1 MTPQSFLRHRQVSLP
16 GFDDGLQGSSLP
28 RRMLPTNVTANRHAV
43 HRWFNFIAGFAPE
56 FVAAQCPPS
65 SSGLLL
71 DPFAGCGTSLVT
83 AQTLGLRAIGYEPH
97 PFFVRIARAKTG
109 ARPTTTR
116 LLEIEQTLLAGIHSL
131 RRASTLAAPAEVFL
145 AKLFEPD
152 TLLQLLSART
162 ALEEANLDADDLAFL
177 ALSRVLDMCSKAQ
190 TDGIYK
196 APTSVK
202 KPESPERAIYSVI
215 GRIRNDI
222 SLSGSAIRPQ
232 AYIHQQSAE
241 DMSLV
246 ETGSVDVAV
255 TSPPYLNNFDFAEM
269 TRMQL
274 YFWGICRSW
283 REITEKVRAR
293 LVVNTTTA
301 LTGHRNRQPQYR
313 DRIPPVLL
321 PELDT
326 LVSKLARERR
336 VRPGKKEYNLLIYP
350 YFAQM
355 TRVLL
360 ETQRCLVR
368 GGACHVV
375 VADAAFYGVHVS
387 TPQFLAAAMSDMG
400 FTGVNCIKLRDRGSR
415 WILAKRDG
423 SPIGL
428 GEYHVAAKRES

>member
-1 MTPQSFLRHRQVSLP
+1 MTPQSFLHHRQVSLP
-16 GFDDGLQGSSLP
+16 GFGDTLRGAGLA
-28 RRMLPTNVTANRHAV
+28 RRRLPTNATANRHAV

-56 FVAAQCPPS
+56 FVAAQFPTS
-65 SSGLLL
+65 GSGLLL
-71 DPFAGCGTSLVT
+71 DPFAGCGTSLVA
-83 AQTLGLRAIGYEPH
+83 AQTFGHRAIGYEPH

-109 ARPTTTR
+109 ARPTTSR
-116 LLEIEQTLLAGIHSL
+116 LLEIEETLLTGIQRP
-131 RRASTLAAPAEVFL
+131 RRAVTLSAPAEAFL
-145 AKLFEPD
+145 SKLFEPG
-152 TLLQLLSART
+152 TLLQLLSARI
-162 ALEEANLDADDLAFL
+162 ALKEANLDADDLAFL

-196 APTSVK
+196 APTSAK
-202 KPESPERAIYSVI
+202 KPDSPKRAIYAVI
-215 GRIRNDI
+215 GQIRSDI
-222 SLSGSAIRPQ
+222 TRSSSAFLPE
-232 AYIHQQSAE
+232 ASIHQQSSE
-241 DMSLV
+241 DMGLV

-283 REITEKVRAR
+283 REITEKVRTR

-301 LTGHRNRQPQYR
+301 LTGHRDRQPQYR
-313 DRIPPVLL
+313 DRIPPILR
-321 PELDT
+321 PQLDT

-368 GGACHVV
+368 GGAAHVV
-375 VADAAFYGVHVS
+375 VADAAFYGIHVS

-400 FTGVNCIKLRDRGSR
+400 FTDVNCIKLRDRGRR

-428 GEYHVAAKRES
+428 GEYHVAAKREP